1 MLTGK
6 DEDELDYAS
15 VAVTSTE
22 QANKFKSQLNSVK
35 LRGNAGSATA
45 AEFQQDEDL
54 TILESN
60 D

>member
-35 LRGNAGSATA
+35 PREYTGSATA
-45 AEFQQDEDL
+45 VEFRQDEDL
-54 TILESN
+54 AILESN